1 MHAHSDLWEQLR
13 RSSGSSEPSLVVW
26 FGGERGGGR
35 EDPVTSGAFIYIVLS
50 QWADSDKV
58 LPHHLSDPSFSRVRT
73 EREGPWESD
82 CSLWDTKM
90 LKQGWCR
97 SD

>member
-1 MHAHSDLWEQLR
+1 MHSDLWGQLR

-26 FGGERGGGR
+26 FGGERCGGR
-35 EDPVTSGAFIYIVLS
+35 EGPAASGAFIYIILS

-58 LPHHLSDPSFSRVRT
+58 PPHHLNDPSFSRVSS
-73 EREGPWESD
+73 WNSD

-90 LKQGWCR
+90 LKQGWRR